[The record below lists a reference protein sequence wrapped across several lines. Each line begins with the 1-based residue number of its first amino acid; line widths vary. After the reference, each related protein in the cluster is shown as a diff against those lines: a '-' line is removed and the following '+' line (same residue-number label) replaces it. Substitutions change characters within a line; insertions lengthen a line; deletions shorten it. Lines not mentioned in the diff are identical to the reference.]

1 MSEAF
6 VYIKIFVAIFV
17 LVNPLE
23 GIPVF
28 LAQTEAM
35 PDARRHNIARVA
47 AIGVTVILLVA
58 LFIGSPLLAALSIS
72 IGAFTTAGGIIIF
85 LVALQ
90 MVSGAMSKSN
100 ASTDDATTD
109 TGERFALVPLA
120 TPLLAGPGPISSV
133 IVYAGKGPFDQGC
146 TLVDYIILSII
157 ILVVGLATWGALR
170 AADQLRRVL
179 GETGIEVSTRISGI
193 LVAAI
198 AVQMIHDGLVRLF
211 PELAAATT

>member
-1 MSEAF
+1 MADAL
-6 VYIKIFVAIFV
+6 VYLKIFVAIFV

-28 LAQTEAM
+28 LAQTQNM
-35 PDARRHNIARVA
+35 PDASRHNIARIA

-90 MVSGAMSKSN
+90 MVSGAVSKSN
-100 ASTDDATTD
+100 AVDDQTPD
-109 TGERFALVPLA
+109 FGERFALVPLA
-120 TPLLAGPGPISSV
+120 TPLLAGPGPISSA
-133 IVYAGKGPFDQGC
+133 IVYASKGPFDQGC
-146 TLVDYIILSII
+146 TLIDYVILAGI
-157 ILVVGLATWGALR
+157 ILVVGVATWGALR
-170 AADQLRRVL
+170 AADQLRRLL
-179 GETGIEVSTRISGI
+179 GATGIEVSTRISGI

-211 PELAAATT
+211 PELVSAAT